1 MDIESR
7 DFSYYETT
15 TVDPGWT
22 LTIVV
27 IIICLLLNSSLPF
40 LVRFGKA
47 WDKRRAT
54 ECTSS
59 KGTCEGGSPSEESHA
74 RNAGTR
80 NESFSPEITSSPRK
94 IPLGSPYNV
103 PSGAASVVSEAHSSS
118 AISVASST
126 YISQIA
132 SVVLNA
138 RPRKKRNHHYHH
150 HYHHY
155 QHQHGV
161 ERRTREPDEDSR
173 KLSIKAQPTQAYEMD
188 DSSVCKSVMSMLDLD
203 AVSVQD
209 AIDAQEGS
217 PYQKP
222 SMQKLKGWQQ
232 IIEIADWDSEMQRLG
247 TLSIPYVIAGATEG
261 FFQIINVAII
271 GHLLG
276 VKEANAY
283 MSVTILLEFTSVF
296 TYGFTEGMCCTSI

>member
-1 MDIESR
+1 MDIGSR

-47 WDKRRAT
+47 WDKRRAI

-59 KGTCEGGSPSEESHA
+59 KVTNEGGSPSEESHA
-74 RNAGTR
+74 RNATTH
-80 NESFSPEITSSPRK
+80 NESFSPEITSSPRR
-94 IPLGSPYNV
+94 IPLGPPYNV

-138 RPRKKRNHHYHH
+138 RPRKKRNHHHHH

-155 QHQHGV
+155 QHGL

-173 KLSIKAQPTQAYEMD
+173 KLSIKAQAAQAHETD

-232 IIEIADWDSEMQRLG
+232 IIEIADWDFEMKRLG

-283 MSVTILLEFTSVF
+283 VTVTILLEFTATF
-296 TYGFTEGMCCTSI
+296 TYGFTEGMYTAI